1 MPLLIDGH
9 NLIGQMKDISLADP
23 RDEARL
29 LARLQGYAAATRE
42 SITVVFDPGDLP
54 GVGRPAARP
63 GITVIYAPHGEEADS
78 ILIRR
83 IEREPNKKA
92 LTVVT
97 SDRRVLAAAQANGV
111 QSMRAQ
117 EFAAKLAEIG
127 QPASK
132 ASAPEDKPAVSSSD
146 VDYWMGIFK
155 EPPPKPPKPVKK
167 KWRR

>member
-9 NLIGQMKDISLADP
+9 NLIGQIKDLSLADP
-23 RDEARL
+23 ADETKLLNRLHGYYAR
-29 LARLQGYAAATRE
+29 TKDPM
-42 SITVVFDPGDLP
+42 TVVFDPGDLP

-63 GITVIYAPHGEEADS
+63 GITVIYAPHGEEADG

-83 IEREPNKKA
+83 IEREPNKKT
-92 LTVVT
+92 LTVIS
-97 SDRRVLAAAQANGV
+97 SDRRVLSAARLNGV
-111 QSMRAQ
+111 QTMKAQ

-132 ASAPEDKPAVSSSD
+132 TSAPEDKPAASSSD

-155 EPPPKPPKPVKK
+155 EPPPKPPKPTKK

>member
-9 NLIGQMKDISLADP
+9 NLIGQMKDLSLADP
-23 RDEARL
+23 ADEAKLLVRL
-29 LARLQGYAAATRE
+29 HSYYARTKDP
-42 SITVVFDPGDLP
+42 ITVVFDPGDLP
-54 GVGRPAARP
+54 GVGRPAPRP

-92 LTVVT
+92 LTVVS
-97 SDRRVLAAAQANGV
+97 SDRRVQSVAQANGV
-111 QSMRAQ
+111 GSMRAQ
-117 EFAAKLAEIG
+117 EFARKLAEIG

-132 ASAPEDKPAVSSSD
+132 TSAAEDKPKVSSSD